1 MKTYRVELR
10 PKARKQLRDLDT
22 ASRARVLGAIELL
35 RTDPVP
41 PNARR
46 LKGRSDYRIR
56 VGDYRLIYKFNAG
69 KLIIL
74 VIAIGHRRD
83 VYRKSE

>member
-1 MKTYRVELR
+1 MKTYKVELR
-10 PKARKQLRDLDT
+10 PRAKKQLRDLD
-22 ASRARVLGAIELL
+22 AAARLRVFGAIELL
-35 RTDPVP
+35 RNDPVP

-56 VGDYRLIYKFNAG
+56 VGDYRLIYRFNAG
-69 KLIIL
+69 KLMIL

>member
-10 PKARKQLRDLDT
+10 PKARKQLRDLDS
-22 ASRARVLGAIELL
+22 AARARVLGAIELL

-46 LKGRSDYRIR
+46 LKGRSDYRIQ

-74 VIAIGHRRD
+74 VIATGHRRD